1 MLSKRKEE
9 TKKYNDFLQLMINAN
24 KKQDSEELEN
34 DSINNEAIYGQSD
47 ETEIVFNKSKVEIT
61 EDDILATS
69 FLFFIAGFE
78 TTASLLSFLFYS
90 LALDQK
96 CQQKLYEEVVSFK
109 GKLDYESIAQMSYL
123 DACIAETLRLYNPV
137 LATSRIAS
145 EDYVLG
151 IYHLYYFLMK

>member
-1 MLSKRKEE
+1 
-9 TKKYNDFLQLMINAN
+9 MINAN
-24 KKQDSEELEN
+24 KKQDSEEQEN
-34 DSINNEAIYGQSD
+34 DSINNEAIYEQSN

-96 CQQKLYEEVVSFK
+96 CQQKLYEEVVSFE
-109 GKLDYESIAQMSYL
+109 GKFDYESIAQMPYL
-123 DACIAETLRLYNPV
+123 NACIAETLRLYNP
-137 LATSRIAS
+137 LSATGRIAS

-151 IYHLYYFLMK
+151 IYQLYYFLMKSNFKNIKININSKVTLE

>member
-1 MLSKRKEE
+1 
-9 TKKYNDFLQLMINAN
+9 MINAN

-34 DSINNEAIYGQSD
+34 NSINNEAIYGQSD
-47 ETEIVFNKSKVEIT
+47 KTEIVFNKSKVEIT
-61 EDDILATS
+61 EDDILANS
-69 FLFFIAGFE
+69 FLFFVAGFE

-96 CQQKLYEEVVSFK
+96 CQQKLYEEVISFK
-109 GKLDYESIAQMSYL
+109 GKLNYESIAQMSYL

-137 LATSRIAS
+137 AATVRIAS

-151 IYHLYYFLMK
+151 IYQLYYFLMK

>member
-1 MLSKRKEE
+1 MNTIL
-9 TKKYNDFLQLMINAN
+9 YNDFLQLMINAN
-24 KKQDSEELEN
+24 KKQDSEEQEN

-137 LATSRIAS
+137 LAITRIAS

-151 IYHLYYFLMK
+151 IYQLYYFLMK

>member
-1 MLSKRKEE
+1 MR
-9 TKKYNDFLQLMINAN
+9 T
-24 KKQDSEELEN
+24 
-34 DSINNEAIYGQSD
+34 NNEAIYGQSD

-69 FLFFIAGFE
+69 LSFFITGFE

-96 CQQKLYEEVVSFK
+96 CQQKLYKEVVSFK
-109 GKLDYESIAQMSYL
+109 GNFDYESIARMSYL
-123 DACIAETLRLYNPV
+123 DACIAETLRLYNPISV
-137 LATSRIAS
+137 VSRIAS

-151 IYHLYYFLMK
+151 IYLLNCFHMNFSYKK

>member
-1 MLSKRKEE
+1 
-9 TKKYNDFLQLMINAN
+9 MINAN
-24 KKQDSEELEN
+24 KKQDSEEQEN

-123 DACIAETLRLYNPV
+123 DACIAETLRLYNP
-137 LATSRIAS
+137 LLLSSRIAS

-151 IYHLYYFLMK
+151 IYQLYYFLMK

>member
-1 MLSKRKEE
+1 
-9 TKKYNDFLQLMINAN
+9 MINAN

-47 ETEIVFNKSKVEIT
+47 ETEIAFNKSKVEIT

-96 CQQKLYEEVVSFK
+96 CQQKLYEEVLSFE
-109 GKLDYESIAQMSYL
+109 GKFDYESVAQMSYL
-123 DACIAETLRLYNPV
+123 NACIAETLRLYNPL
-137 LATSRIAS
+137 LATNRIAS
-145 EDYVLG
+145 QDYVLG
-151 IYHLYYFLMK
+151 IYQLFFFQIYYKNKL

>member
-1 MLSKRKEE
+1 
-9 TKKYNDFLQLMINAN
+9 MINAN
-24 KKQDSEELEN
+24 KKQDSEEQEN

-123 DACIAETLRLYNPV
+123 DACIAETLRLYNP
-137 LATSRIAS
+137 LSALSRIAS

-151 IYHLYYFLMK
+151 IYQLYYFLMK

>member
-1 MLSKRKEE
+1 
-9 TKKYNDFLQLMINAN
+9 MINAN
-24 KKQDSEELEN
+24 KKPVSEEQEN

-47 ETEIVFNKSKVEIT
+47 ETEIEFDKSKVEIT

-69 FLFFIAGFE
+69 LSFFITGFE

-96 CQQKLYEEVVSFK
+96 CQQKLYKEVVSFK
-109 GKLDYESIAQMSYL
+109 GKFDYESIAQMSYL
-123 DACIAETLRLYNPV
+123 DACIAETLRLYNPISV
-137 LATSRIAS
+137 VSRIAS

-151 IYHLYYFLMK
+151 IYQLNFFHMNFSYKK

>member
-1 MLSKRKEE
+1 
-9 TKKYNDFLQLMINAN
+9 MINAN
-24 KKQDSEELEN
+24 KKPVSEEQEN

-69 FLFFIAGFE
+69 LSFFITGFE

-96 CQQKLYEEVVSFK
+96 CQQKLYKEVVSFK
-109 GKLDYESIAQMSYL
+109 GKFDYESIAQMSYL
-123 DACIAETLRLYNPV
+123 DACIAETLRLYNPISV
-137 LATSRIAS
+137 VSRIAS

-151 IYHLYYFLMK
+151 IYQLNFFHMNFSYKK

>member
-1 MLSKRKEE
+1 
-9 TKKYNDFLQLMINAN
+9 MINAN
-24 KKQDSEELEN
+24 KKPVSEEQEN

-47 ETEIVFNKSKVEIT
+47 ETEIEFDKSKVEIT

-69 FLFFIAGFE
+69 LSFFITGFE

-96 CQQKLYEEVVSFK
+96 CQQKLYKEVVSFK
-109 GKLDYESIAQMSYL
+109 GNFDYESIARMSYL
-123 DACIAETLRLYNPV
+123 DACIAETLRLYNPISV
-137 LATSRIAS
+137 VSRIAS

-151 IYHLYYFLMK
+151 IYQLNCFHMKFSNKK

>member
-1 MLSKRKEE
+1 
-9 TKKYNDFLQLMINAN
+9 MINAN
-24 KKQDSEELEN
+24 KKQDYEEQEN
-34 DSINNEAIYGQSD
+34 DFINNEAIYGQSD

-69 FLFFIAGFE
+69 FLFFVAGFE

-123 DACIAETLRLYNPV
+123 DACIAETLRLYNPTPA
-137 LATSRIAS
+137 LSRIAS

-151 IYHLYYFLMK
+151 IYQLYYFLMK

>member
-1 MLSKRKEE
+1 
-9 TKKYNDFLQLMINAN
+9 MINAN
-24 KKQDSEELEN
+24 KKQDSEEQEN

-69 FLFFIAGFE
+69 FFFFVAGFE

-96 CQQKLYEEVVSFK
+96 CQQKLYKEVVTFK
-109 GKLDYESIAQMSYL
+109 EKFDYESIAQMSYL
-123 DACIAETLRLYNPV
+123 DACIAETLRLYNP
-137 LATSRIAS
+137 LPAISRIAS

-151 IYHLYYFLMK
+151 IF

>member
-1 MLSKRKEE
+1 
-9 TKKYNDFLQLMINAN
+9 MINAN
-24 KKQDSEELEN
+24 KKPVSEEQEN

-69 FLFFIAGFE
+69 LSFFITGFE

-96 CQQKLYEEVVSFK
+96 CQQKLYKEVVSFK
-109 GKLDYESIAQMSYL
+109 GNFDYESIARMSYL
-123 DACIAETLRLYNPV
+123 DACIAETLRLYNPISV
-137 LATSRIAS
+137 VSRIAS

-151 IYHLYYFLMK
+151 IYQLNCFHMKFSNKK

>member
-1 MLSKRKEE
+1 
-9 TKKYNDFLQLMINAN
+9 MINAN
-24 KKQDSEELEN
+24 KKPGSEEQEN

-47 ETEIVFNKSKVEIT
+47 ETEIAFNKSKVEIT

-69 FLFFIAGFE
+69 FSFFIAGFE

-96 CQQKLYEEVVSFK
+96 CQQKLCEEVVSFK
-109 GKLDYESIAQMSYL
+109 RKFDYESIAQMPYL
-123 DACIAETLRLYNPV
+123 DACIAETLRLYNPISV
-137 LATSRIAS
+137 VSRIAS

-151 IYHLYYFLMK
+151 IYLLNCFHMNFSYKK

>member
-1 MLSKRKEE
+1 
-9 TKKYNDFLQLMINAN
+9 MINAN
-24 KKQDSEELEN
+24 KKQDFEELEN
-34 DSINNEAIYGQSD
+34 DSINNETIYGQSD
-47 ETEIVFNKSKVEIT
+47 ETEILFNKSKVEIT

-69 FLFFIAGFE
+69 FLFFIAGYE

-96 CQQKLYEEVVSFK
+96 CQQKLFEEVVSFK

-151 IYHLYYFLMK
+151 IYQLYYFFMK

>member
-1 MLSKRKEE
+1 M
-9 TKKYNDFLQLMINAN
+9 TNAN
-24 KKQDSEELEN
+24 KKQDSEEQEN

-47 ETEIVFNKSKVEIT
+47 ETEVVFNKSKVEIT

-69 FLFFIAGFE
+69 FLFFVAGFE

-109 GKLDYESIAQMSYL
+109 GKIDYESLAQMPYL
-123 DACIAETLRLYNPV
+123 NACIAETLRLYNP
-137 LATSRIAS
+137 LGATSRIAS

-151 IYHLYYFLMK
+151 IY

>member
-1 MLSKRKEE
+1 
-9 TKKYNDFLQLMINAN
+9 MINAN
-24 KKQDSEELEN
+24 KKQDSEEQEN

-151 IYHLYYFLMK
+151 IYQLYYFLMK